1 MYLYAIPNHIIGDQ
15 PEPPAGPSVPPNG
28 STFNLDE
35 QISLSGFRLL
45 VGLPQDKDSHVL
57 PPSNV
62 NSPHILPK
70 WIRNCYTPA
79 DVEAST
85 SLYYEL
91 IAEERTTTMKYYLY
105 DWMVYGGL
113 IIQLMLSAALI
124 VMGAVPSSNHISIVL
139 LGAANGVVTGV
150 LSLIKGQGLPARLIK
165 YLDTLRKVRDDIDF
179 TERQLRAKMTTITFR
194 DAFKLRSDYEKA
206 RQDEMAN
213 QPDVW
218 QSGSSSKDSN
228 SKIGSTN

>member
-1 MYLYAIPNHIIGDQ
+1 
-15 PEPPAGPSVPPNG
+15 
-28 STFNLDE
+28 
-35 QISLSGFRLL
+35 
-45 VGLPQDKDSHVL
+45 
-57 PPSNV
+57 
-62 NSPHILPK
+62 
-70 WIRNCYTPA
+70 
-79 DVEAST
+79 
-85 SLYYEL
+85 
-91 IAEERTTTMKYYLY
+91 
-105 DWMVYGGL
+105 
-113 IIQLMLSAALI
+113 
-124 VMGAVPSSNHISIVL
+124 MGAVPSSNHISIVL